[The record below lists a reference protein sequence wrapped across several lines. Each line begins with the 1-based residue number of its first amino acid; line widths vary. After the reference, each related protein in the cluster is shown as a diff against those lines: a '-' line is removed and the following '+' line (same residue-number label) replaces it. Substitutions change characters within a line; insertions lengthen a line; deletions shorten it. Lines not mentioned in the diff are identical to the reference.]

1 VVNQVTYSNPRIS
14 ARIDDVVFEIEMDAE
29 RGQRAIRYQTNKTRK
44 LPFARFMRI
53 VDGDDGKLYIVVLSF
68 AGNVIVW
75 RDTMRRPH
83 EIVQADEMRHSDL
96 LTLFVRENV

>member
-14 ARIDDVVFEIEMDAE
+14 AQVDDAVFEIEIDAK
-29 RGQRAIRYQTNKTRK
+29 RGQRAIRKTNPMRK
-44 LPFARFMRI
+44 LPFARFARI
-53 VDGDDGKLYIVVLSF
+53 VDGDDGKLYIVVLSRS
-68 AGNVIVW
+68 GNIIVW
-75 RDTMRRPH
+75 RGTMRRPH